1 MTRFIALEEHFALP
15 ETLGDSEQYAM
26 TDVGWDV
33 LRARLLDLDAG
44 RLAEMDAHGIELAI
58 LSLNAPAVQAIP
70 DAASACDVA
79 RRANDALAAAVERH
93 PDRFAGFA
101 ALPMQDPEAAT
112 RELTRAVR
120 DLGFK
125 GALVN
130 GFSQIWP
137 DRVVYYDDPAYGA
150 FWAAVEALGVP
161 FYLHPRDP
169 LPARE
174 PIYDAHPWLRGPAW
188 AFAAETAMHALRLIT
203 SGLFDRHPRLQLI
216 LGHLGEGIPYNV
228 WRLDHRI
235 RKAPRGI
242 PARRTVGEYLR
253 SNVHLTTSGNFRTST
268 LMAAISEIGADRIL
282 FSVDHPFERTI
293 DAVSWFE
300 TVVLES
306 ALPAAQLEQIA
317 AENAR
322 ALFFSLN
329 KR

>member
-1 MTRFIALEEHFALP
+1 
-15 ETLGDSEQYAM
+15 M

-44 RLAEMDAHGIELAI
+44 RLAEMDAHGIEIAI
-58 LSLNAPAVQAIP
+58 LSLNAPAIQAIP

-79 RRANDALAAAVERH
+79 RRANDALAAAVARH

-112 RELTRAVR
+112 RELTRAVS

-130 GFSQIWP
+130 GFSQIGH
-137 DRVVYYDDPAYGA
+137 DRVVYYDDPAYEA
-150 FWAAVEALGVP
+150 FWGAVEALGVP

-203 SGLFDRHPRLQLI
+203 SGLFDRHPR
-216 LGHLGEGIPYNV
+216 
-228 WRLDHRI
+228 
-235 RKAPRGI
+235 APHGRRI
-242 PARRTVGEYLR
+242 PAIERLPHDERKLPDLDADGGDLGNRRGPRPVFRGLSVRTDDRRGLLVRRRRARVGPAGCA
-253 SNVHLTTSGNFRTST
+253 TRTN
-268 LMAAISEIGADRIL
+268 R
-282 FSVDHPFERTI
+282 R
-293 DAVSWFE
+293 
-300 TVVLES
+300 
-306 ALPAAQLEQIA
+306 
-317 AENAR
+317 
-322 ALFFSLN
+322 
-329 KR
+329 